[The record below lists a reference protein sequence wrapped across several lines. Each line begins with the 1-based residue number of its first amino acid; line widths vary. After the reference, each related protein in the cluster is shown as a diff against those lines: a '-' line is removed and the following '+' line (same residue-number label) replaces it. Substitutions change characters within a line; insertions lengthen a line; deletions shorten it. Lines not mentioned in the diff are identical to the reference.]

1 MVNYLYFSIQ
11 DARVSNGVTFNGFLL
26 AAQMETR
33 AAMAAAAD
41 KNAAESVVG
50 VDVFLMNDQKVTVR
64 GKSILQTDEVLEVRI
79 AQHLTRVCITSKL

>member
-1 MVNYLYFSIQ
+1 MNKHRHLSFQ

-64 GKSILQTDEVLEVRI
+64 GKSILQTDEVLEVRVLY
-79 AQHLTRVCITSKL
+79 LTRA

>member
-1 MVNYLYFSIQ
+1 MNVQ

-33 AAMAAAAD
+33 AAMAAAAAAAD
-41 KNAAESVVG
+41 KTGSATAESVVG

-64 GKSILQTDEVLEVRI
+64 GKSILQTDEVLEVQYRSR
-79 AQHLTRVCITSKL
+79 HLQWHC